1 MKHIKRLFV
10 MSTIVLFHFLGMLDK
25 NEAGLFTSL
34 LFTLEVCTVFNSLKE
49 IVEPDDL

>member
-1 MKHIKRLFV
+1 

-34 LFTLEVCTVFNSLKE
+34 LFTLEVCTVFNNSLKE